1 MSPVRRRVISVITI
15 VPGSAAVCIRA
26 ATFTAS
32 PSAVYSYRRSD
43 PTLPTMTGPLLMPAR
58 IRKSM
63 PCCLQLAG
71 ELVGG
76 IEHVER
82 GEDGALGV
90 VLVRDRGAEERE
102 QRIALELGD
111 RALVAK
117 DRGT

>member
-1 MSPVRRRVISVITI
+1 MIRI

-32 PSAVYSYRRSD
+32 PSRVLVPQVGPDVADHDRAAVDAGAD
-43 PTLPTMTGPLLMPAR
+43 PEVDALR
-58 IRKSM
+58 
-63 PCCLQLAG
+63 CLQLAG

-90 VLVRDRGAEERE
+90 VLVRDRAPKNASSASPWSWA
-102 QRIALELGD
+102 I
-111 RALVAK
+111 VPS
-117 DRGT
+117 